1 MDIREYLGDI
11 ILIIILCASTYLFL
25 AGLTASTALMAYGLL
40 AVFSIAG
47 LFLII
52 HQKIRTIEL
61 NITNRERMIRVSLE
75 EISSK
80 MAQRYESSSERVEGI
95 VAEVAKRVYR

>member
-25 AGLTASTALMAYGLL
+25 AGLTASKALMAYGLL
-40 AVFSIAG
+40 VVFSIAG
-47 LFLII
+47 LFMII
-52 HQKIRTIEL
+52 HHKIRTIEL
-61 NITNRERMIRVSLE
+61 NITNRERMIRISLE
-75 EISSK
+75 EISAK
-80 MAQRYESSSERVEGI
+80 MAQQYESSIERVEGI

>member
-1 MDIREYLGDI
+1 MIVYVL
-11 ILIIILCASTYLFL
+11 LI
-25 AGLTASTALMAYGLL
+25 
-40 AVFSIAG
+40 SISISG

-61 NITNRERMIRVSLE
+61 NITNRERMVRVSLE
-75 EISSK
+75 EISAK
-80 MAQRYESSSERVEGI
+80 MAQRYDSSIERIEET

>member
-11 ILIIILCASTYLFL
+11 ILIIILCASTYLSL
-25 AGLTASTALMAYGLL
+25 VTIRAPPALVAYGLL
-40 AVFSIAG
+40 IVLSIAG
-47 LFLII
+47 LFLIV
-52 HQKIRTIEL
+52 HHKIRTVEQ

-75 EISSK
+75 EISAK
-80 MAQRYESSSERVEGI
+80 MAQRYESSIGRIEET

>member
-25 AGLTASTALMAYGLL
+25 AGLTASKALMAYGLL
-40 AVFSIAG
+40 VVFSIAG
-47 LFLII
+47 LFLIV
-52 HQKIRTIEL
+52 HHKIRTIEL
-61 NITNRERMIRVSLE
+61 NITNRERMIRISLE
-75 EISSK
+75 EISAK
-80 MAQRYESSSERVEGI
+80 MARQYESSIERVEGI

>member
-11 ILIIILCASTYLFL
+11 ILIIILCASTYLLL
-25 AGLTASTALMAYGLL
+25 AGLTASPTLMAYGLL
-40 AVFSIAG
+40 VVFSIAG

-52 HQKIRTIEL
+52 HHKIRTVEL

-75 EISSK
+75 EISAK
-80 MAQRYESSSERVEGI
+80 MAQRYESSIGRIEET